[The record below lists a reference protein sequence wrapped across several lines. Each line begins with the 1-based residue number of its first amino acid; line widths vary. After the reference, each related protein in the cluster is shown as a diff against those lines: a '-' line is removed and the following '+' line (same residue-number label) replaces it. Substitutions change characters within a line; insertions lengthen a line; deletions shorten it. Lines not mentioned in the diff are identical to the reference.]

1 MLSVYMQCRFFYS
14 SYVIQL
20 QIVGDIQV
28 ACSRVDRMLI
38 AAIRPS
44 FILQNNLSHPLDLC
58 PCMIADSS
66 LPEDALASCLQ
77 QVPARE
83 AKAIVFWQGS
93 SSCDAARAL
102 LLRSSIKES
111 AHGWSIF
118 LSPNFIRHSFALP
131 TGNSKEPFAATLLT
145 THDHED
151 ITYLVVSHD
160 PSPKLQVQNLCSSAL
175 EVVESGSKAIPVSP
189 QVLPPGCQVAYEPP
203 ALAKLYPRV
212 YEEEIAGKREREV
225 WKAAKE
231 VAIKF
236 RTHLV
241 DRDREEELHEWSEP
255 FPLTGDTDRLIT
267 IPEAGNMLIS
277 IHTRGDTIFVTLLP
291 TGSGSPLQLEEALPL
306 AAPTS
311 ERAIDFMCNLS
322 QVVLCLDDET
332 SNQSTI
338 TEILRII
345 ADEVETQYL
354 ASHQKG
360 PKIDLTLQALHVD
373 NMTESSLGEY
383 AVMLIPRSKHAAR
396 AKLIHSDP
404 PPLLKFSVHYNP
416 HTSNFIE
423 RLYVSL
429 QSVTVQVEDTLLHT
443 LKSHF
448 ESYTLPSTLNVAQ
461 PSEHRYEESL
471 LSVPPIVHQESQ
483 RDASPLTI
491 SSFVIEPTA
500 VHLNARV
507 SLKVLLSCNDSPFSF
522 SRYELQNVYSNLSEL
537 SQTVAAHYFSTV
549 IMHVGWLLGSLELIG
564 SPGGLIQS
572 IGRGIQDL
580 ISLPYEGIVRSPS
593 LFILGIGRGT
603 AACMQHFSSGAI
615 RSVVNLASSLAR
627 NMERLSMDPHHI
639 SYQDQQRR
647 ERPATHFTT
656 GLATGASSFGL
667 SLMSAVAG
675 IVDQPM
681 QSIHKMEE
689 STSTLGATKTIL
701 GGIGKGLL
709 GVVAK
714 PVGGAMDFVSQTGQ
728 GIMHGTGLVHKLTH
742 RDIAELAAYIGPVQ
756 RLQLSATVTK
766 CVM

>member
-1 MLSVYMQCRFFYS
+1 MCCGFYNS
-14 SYVIQL
+14 HFIQL
-20 QIVGDIQV
+20 QIVGDVQ
-28 ACSRVDRMLI
+28 AAYSKVDRMLI
-38 AAIRPS
+38 TTIRPS
-44 FILQNNLSHPLDLC
+44 FILQNNLSHSLDLW
-58 PCMIADSS
+58 PCVVSDSS
-66 LPEDALASCLQ
+66 PPEDPLASCLQ
-77 QVPARE
+77 QVPAKE
-83 AKAIVFWQGS
+83 ARAVVFWQGKDS
-93 SSCDAARAL
+93 SEAAHAL
-102 LLRSSIKES
+102 LLRSSIKDSE
-111 AHGWSIF
+111 HGWSIF

-131 TGNSKEPFAATLLT
+131 TGNSKEPFAAALLT
-145 THDHED
+145 VHDYED

-160 PSPKLQVQNLCSSAL
+160 PSPKLQIQNLGSSTL
-175 EVVESGSKAIPVSP
+175 EVSESGSKAIHVSP

-203 ALAKLYPRV
+203 ALAKLYPLV
-212 YEEEIAGKREREV
+212 YEEEIAGKREKEV
-225 WKAAKE
+225 WKAAKD

-236 RTHLV
+236 RTRLV
-241 DRDREEELHEWSEP
+241 DSDEEEKIGEWSEP
-255 FPLTGDTDRLIT
+255 FRLTGDADKIVT
-267 IPEAGNMLIS
+267 IPEAGSMLIS
-277 IHTRGDTIFVTLLP
+277 IHTRGNAIFISLLP
-291 TGSGSPLQLEEALPL
+291 TGSGSPPQLEEALPL
-306 AAPTS
+306 AVPTL
-311 ERAIDFMCNLS
+311 ERAIDFKCNLT
-322 QVVLCLDDET
+322 QAVICLDDET
-332 SNQSTI
+332 SNQFTI

-345 ADEVETQYL
+345 ANEVEARYL
-354 ASHQKG
+354 ASHREG
-360 PKIDLTLQALHVD
+360 SKIDLTLQALHVD

-404 PPLLKFSVHYNP
+404 PPLLTVSVHYNP
-416 HTSNFIE
+416 HTSNSIE

-429 QSVTVQVEDTLLHT
+429 QSITVQVEDTLLHT
-443 LKSHF
+443 LKTHF
-448 ESYTLPSTLNVAQ
+448 ESYTLPGTLNATA
-461 PSEHRYEESL
+461 PSEHRSEERL
-471 LSVPPIVHQESQ
+471 LSVPPVVRLEAE
-483 RDASPLTI
+483 RDASPVTI
-491 SSFVIEPTA
+491 SSFVIEPIA

-522 SRYELQNVYSNLSEL
+522 SRYELQNVYSNWSEL

-564 SPGGLIQS
+564 SPGALIQS

-603 AACMQHFSSGAI
+603 AACVQHFSSGAI
-615 RSVVNLASSLAR
+615 RSVVNLTSSLAR

-639 SYQDQQRR
+639 SYQDRQRR

-667 SLMSAVAG
+667 SLVSAVAG

-681 QSIHKMEE
+681 QSIHQMEE
-689 STSTLGATKTIL
+689 SASTLGATKTIL

-709 GVVAK
+709 GAVAK

-742 RDIAELAAYIGPVQ
+742 RSVAELEVYTGPVQ
-756 RLQLSATVTK
+756 RSQLSATVTK